1 MGAIS
6 VGDFRIGGGQPLVLI
21 AGPCVIESEAHAL
34 KLAQRLVKIA
44 AAAGVNFIFKASY
57 DKANRSSLASYRGPG
72 LAAGLGVLRKIKER
86 FGVPILTDIHEPAQ
100 AAAAAEVCDVLQVPA
115 FLSRQ
120 TDLLI
125 AAGKTGR
132 VVNLKKGQ
140 FLAPWEMA
148 NAVEKVRSTGNRNV
162 MLTERGASFRLQQPG
177 GGHAVVSDPGADGM
191 PGDFRCDAC
200 GATAGRARDRQ
211 RRPARI
217 YRAAGAGRL
226 RRGRGRDIHGSARP
240 ARAGAFRRSE
250 CAAARAAAEA
260 AGEARATSGVGAR
273 VGRLVSIET
282 ARRVLRIEMA
292 AIEGLLARLDGT
304 FERAV
309 EALLAC
315 KARVV
320 VTGMGKSGLIGRK
333 IAATFSSTGTPALF
347 LHPAEALHGDLGML
361 APGDVV
367 VAISY
372 GGETAEIVALLATIK
387 RLALPLVT
395 LTGNVRATLAAASDV
410 VLDTSVRE
418 EACSLNLAP
427 TASTAAAMAM
437 GDALAIALLERRG
450 FSHDDFAALHPG
462 GRLGKKLLRVRDL
475 MHAGDEMPRVAPEA
489 KIPDVIYE
497 ISRKGLGMTTVV
509 DGRGVL
515 AGIITD
521 GDLRRLMQRRG
532 GATFDLAAGEC
543 LTREPAT
550 IGAEELASG
559 ALHLME
565 QRKIT
570 SVVVVE
576 GAGSAVGVLHVHDLW
591 TIELF

>member
-1 MGAIS
+1 M
-6 VGDFRIGGGQPLVLI
+6 
-21 AGPCVIESEAHAL
+21 
-34 KLAQRLVKIA
+34 
-44 AAAGVNFIFKASY
+44 
-57 DKANRSSLASYRGPG
+57 
-72 LAAGLGVLRKIKER
+72 
-86 FGVPILTDIHEPAQ
+86 
-100 AAAAAEVCDVLQVPA
+100 
-115 FLSRQ
+115 
-120 TDLLI
+120 
-125 AAGKTGR
+125 
-132 VVNLKKGQ
+132 
-140 FLAPWEMA
+140 
-148 NAVEKVRSTGNRNV
+148 
-162 MLTERGASFRLQQPG
+162 
-177 GGHAVVSDPGADGM
+177 
-191 PGDFRCDAC
+191 
-200 GATAGRARDRQ
+200 
-211 RRPARI
+211 
-217 YRAAGAGRL
+217 
-226 RRGRGRDIHGSARP
+226 
-240 ARAGAFRRSE
+240 
-250 CAAARAAAEA
+250 
-260 AGEARATSGVGAR
+260 
-273 VGRLVSIET
+273 GRLVSIET

-475 MHAGDEMPRVAPEA
+475 MHAGHEMPRVAPEA